1 MQRPLLHLNWLLE
14 QEWLQPASSLLSPQ
28 SLSGERKEQAGG
40 QQVPSQEGAGR
51 RDNSRDLSLGE
62 VGNNRDRT
70 VHTSRGDVG

>member
-28 SLSGERKEQAGG
+28 SLSGEGRGRAGG

-51 RDNSRDLSLGE
+51 REDSRDPSPGE
-62 VGNNRDRT
+62 AGNNRDCTDHANR
-70 VHTSRGDVG
+70 RDVE